1 MSGRLSAKDFG
12 LFLKSETI
20 NETKRVASQI
30 FKGVVKR
37 TPVETGQT
45 RASWRKTVGQVD
57 RTTVDVGGSA
67 ASPLPP
73 PRNPNIRMDTL
84 EKIFITNRKGHIGYL
99 EDGSPSTEAS
109 AMVAATLAS
118 L

>member
-1 MSGRLSAKDFG
+1 MTGRISKKDFG
-12 LFLKSETI
+12 LFLKDETI
-20 NETKRVASQI
+20 KETKRIASAV
-30 FKGVVKR
+30 FRGVVKR
-37 TPVETGQT
+37 TPVDTGQT

-57 RTTVDVGGSA
+57 RTTVDVGGSS

-73 PRNPNIRMDTL
+73 PRNPNIRMDKL
-84 EKIFITNRKGHIGYL
+84 EKIFVTNRKGHIGYL
-99 EDGSPSTEAS
+99 ENGSPNTEAS